1 MKFRY
6 VFKRL
11 VGTLYYLI
19 SIHKPNLNIIDFFSA
34 FF

>member
-11 VGTLYYLI
+11 IGTLYYFI
-19 SIHKPNLNIIDFFSA
+19 SIHKSNLNIIDFFSA